1 MNQTN
6 IKIGLGSSIIII
18 VGCILKAFHLHGAGA
33 LITSG
38 YFLFSLVFIPAI
50 IYAQLKEGKIFNSIG
65 YLIFSSL
72 MVGVLFKVMHWPYA
86 NFLITWSVTI
96 ALFALL
102 PLYFIRIYAKK
113 INEEYNNQDRVKEVF
128 IASFI
133 FAALSMW
140 YLMID
145 LNQTPSPYSL
155 H

>member
-1 MNQTN
+1 
-6 IKIGLGSSIIII
+6 
-18 VGCILKAFHLHGAGA
+18 
-33 LITSG
+33 
-38 YFLFSLVFIPAI
+38 
-50 IYAQLKEGKIFNSIG
+50 
-65 YLIFSSL
+65 

-96 ALFALL
+96 ALFAIV

-133 FAALSMW
+133 LAALSMW

-155 H
+155 P